1 MSTPSSALLTPQP
14 WGCRTR
20 GSHRL
25 SVGALSIFCKVERP
39 LPVRAPQAQGA
50 ASLEQWGMVVA
61 RGRDVSQGWWAE
73 LLLEALV
80 GWGALFQH
88 LWLPARSFPSLTPG
102 RIAFFSAKS
111 PSVPVL
117 QGHLSL
123 PTQDSLP
130 ISRSIITSANGLF
143 SYSVTITGLRVL
155 GSGPLGGHRLGCCRS
170 VIKEEEEVA
179 GGERAGSMYQH
190 LKHAWCLV
198 GAPVNTGRNTCLYLL
213 LRYLNF
219 SLHLNPVVLR
229 GGFGRQKGGMSL
241 VGQKPRAFQSHQ
253 HFVFSIQGLL
263 TWHGRARSRGE

>member
-1 MSTPSSALLTPQP
+1 M
-14 WGCRTR
+14 
-20 GSHRL
+20 
-25 SVGALSIFCKVERP
+25 
-39 LPVRAPQAQGA
+39 
-50 ASLEQWGMVVA
+50 
-61 RGRDVSQGWWAE
+61 
-73 LLLEALV
+73 
-80 GWGALFQH
+80 GWGVLFQH

-143 SYSVTITGLRVL
+143 SYSITITGLRVL

-170 VIKEEEEVA
+170 VVKEEEEVA

-198 GAPVNTGRNTCLYLL
+198 GAPSALVEILVYTSSYGILIFHCILILSFSEEDLAGRKE
-213 LRYLNF
+213 
-219 SLHLNPVVLR
+219 
-229 GGFGRQKGGMSL
+229 G
-241 VGQKPRAFQSHQ
+241 
-253 HFVFSIQGLL
+253 
-263 TWHGRARSRGE
+263 